1 MNYREL
7 RKIYYSHR
15 DQYEEEYQLRLQGYS
30 SIRTSLYPHLMQRD
44 TVKTS
49 QYPLF
54 VTLHLEISQL
64 METISQQSQRIS
76 EIADTLP
83 KIAHDQFYKE
93 QLYQSIISTNE
104 IEGIHTTRKELVDV
118 EKLLEEDPYKTEQI
132 KHLSSLRMYQQIL
145 KDEFLQIQSLEDIRG
160 IYDQLTQGEISPEDE
175 LDGEFLDRNRS
186 LSKTTRLAKS
196 SISHLKRR
204 NRFRSC

>member
-54 VTLHLEISQL
+54 VTLHLGISQL

-76 EIADTLP
+76 EIADTSLRLP
-83 KIAHDQFYKE
+83 TISFIKN
-93 QLYQSIISTNE
+93 SSTNRLFPQMKSKVS
-104 IEGIHTTRKELVDV
+104 IQLV
-118 EKLLEEDPYKTEQI
+118 K
-132 KHLSSLRMYQQIL
+132 SWSMW
-145 KDEFLQIQSLEDIRG
+145 
-160 IYDQLTQGEISPEDE
+160 
-175 LDGEFLDRNRS
+175 RNS
-186 LSKTTRLAKS
+186 
-196 SISHLKRR
+196 
-204 NRFRSC
+204 

>member
-1 MNYREL
+1 MDYREL

-54 VTLHLEISQL
+54 VTLHLGISQL

-83 KIAHDQFYKE
+83 KIAHDQF
-93 QLYQSIISTNE
+93 
-104 IEGIHTTRKELVDV
+104 
-118 EKLLEEDPYKTEQI
+118 
-132 KHLSSLRMYQQIL
+132 
-145 KDEFLQIQSLEDIRG
+145 
-160 IYDQLTQGEISPEDE
+160 
-175 LDGEFLDRNRS
+175 
-186 LSKTTRLAKS
+186 
-196 SISHLKRR
+196 
-204 NRFRSC
+204 

>member
-54 VTLHLEISQL
+54 VTLHLGL
-64 METISQQSQRIS
+64 PTDGTISQQSQRIS

-104 IEGIHTTRKELVDV
+104 IEGN
-118 EKLLEEDPYKTEQI
+118 PYN
-132 KHLSSLRMYQQIL
+132 S
-145 KDEFLQIQSLEDIRG
+145 
-160 IYDQLTQGEISPEDE
+160 
-175 LDGEFLDRNRS
+175 
-186 LSKTTRLAKS
+186 
-196 SISHLKRR
+196 
-204 NRFRSC
+204 